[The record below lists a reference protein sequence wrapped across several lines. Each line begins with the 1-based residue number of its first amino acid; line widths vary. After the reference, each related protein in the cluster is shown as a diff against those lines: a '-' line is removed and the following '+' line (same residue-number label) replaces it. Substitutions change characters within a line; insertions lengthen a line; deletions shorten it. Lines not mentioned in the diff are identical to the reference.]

1 MNEKNEAKKT
11 NASQMAYKQIKEK
24 ILSSSVSPGF
34 PLREIVLGE
43 ELGFTRTPVREAI
56 KKLEAEG
63 LVQVFPNRGAFVS
76 EFSLNEIE
84 DLLDVREA
92 LECKA
97 VHLASRRA
105 SREEMDRIRESLEK
119 EQAPVSEEKYLELF
133 LGFDFH
139 HEIMKLSKNQFLI
152 SAWETLVN
160 RLELARAK
168 AIGSAIRASQAI
180 REHIEIL
187 ELIQSGESQQA
198 QQKIIDHIQHI
209 KIELKKLMDT
219 LSS

>member
-139 HEIMKLSKNQFLI
+139 HEIMKLSKGLTSHQGAYRN
-152 SAWETLVN
+152 
-160 RLELARAK
+160 
-168 AIGSAIRASQAI
+168 IRIDSI
-180 REHIEIL
+180 R
-187 ELIQSGESQQA
+187 
-198 QQKIIDHIQHI
+198 
-209 KIELKKLMDT
+209 
-219 LSS
+219 